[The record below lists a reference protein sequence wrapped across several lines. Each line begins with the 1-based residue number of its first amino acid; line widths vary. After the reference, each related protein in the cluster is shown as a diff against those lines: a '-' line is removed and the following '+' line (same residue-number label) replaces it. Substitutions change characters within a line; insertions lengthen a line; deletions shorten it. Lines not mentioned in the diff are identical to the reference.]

1 MADFNDPNR
10 SRKQRSQP
18 QQNVPSQIEPRM
30 SEPDLYSTEMI
41 LDNAASGYMATAPD
55 LMYDNMYGGQ
65 AAYYMGVAESDKPGS
80 STDAMS
86 FVNVGPATSIITN
99 STSSYVMVHKKRAG
113 SNESSGTSAEGS
125 ENQMY
130 SVPPSTGSSE
140 WHHGGEFAV
149 DMDTTEDD
157 SFQAMAPHDP
167 KVILS
172 TMYSPGNDCS
182 YPVIVHLLISLEPKP
197 IHNPYSPE
205 ATVSTN
211 GESPTAQEYME
222 NYTTSS
228 VNQTRPLSLTSRPSD
243 EAPWTHME
251 PYRVPRYEPGY
262 TAFAPSP
269 GPAAEQDHEE
279 LRPSVSMSRGNSK
292 GHGSRPAKSTLKG
305 KERAKPNGWEHA
317 VVQKGGLQLIMNPD
331 EQTSQ
336 RGGCRKGKLD
346 PEAAEKARKI
356 RRLTA
361 CWNCWIQKV
370 PVHILEPL
378 HVICKLTFD
387 SAPKGNPAIDA
398 GSNFRQQQTSC
409 AADPISKNMSPLY
422 SQVGTF
428 WISIWI
434 PY

>member
-1 MADFNDPNR
+1 
-10 SRKQRSQP
+10 
-18 QQNVPSQIEPRM
+18 
-30 SEPDLYSTEMI
+30 MI
-41 LDNAASGYMATAPD
+41 LDNANAGYMATSSD
-55 LMYDNMYGGQ
+55 IMYDNVYGGD
-65 AAYYMGVAESDKPGS
+65 AAYYMGLADSDKPGA

-86 FVNVGPATSIITN
+86 FVNVGPAASIITH
-99 STSSYVMVHKKRAG
+99 STSSYVMVHKRRAG
-113 SNESSGTSAEGS
+113 SNDSNDTSAEGS

-149 DMDTTEDD
+149 DMDTTEEE
-157 SFQAMAPHDP
+157 SFQAIAPHDP

-172 TMYSPGNDCS
+172 TMYSPGKD
-182 YPVIVHLLISLEPKP
+182 YLHPVMVQPLISSEPKP
-197 IHNPYSPE
+197 VHNPYSPE

-211 GESPTAQEYME
+211 GESPTGQEYME
-222 NYTTSS
+222 NYTTNS
-228 VNQTRPLSLTSRPSD
+228 VNQTRPFSLTSRPSD

-279 LRPSVSMSRGNSK
+279 IRPSAPISRGNSR
-292 GHGSRPAKSTLKG
+292 GQGSRPAKSTSKG
-305 KERAKPNGWEHA
+305 KERAKASNWEHA
-317 VVQKGGLQLIMNPD
+317 VIQKGGLQLIMNPD
-331 EQTSQ
+331 EQTNQ

-356 RRLTA
+356 RRITA

-370 PVHILEPL
+370 PVHIPEPL
-378 HVICKLTFD
+378 HVVCWLTFD
-387 SAPKGNPAIDA
+387 SALKENPATAA
-398 GSNFRQQQTSC
+398 GSNSRHHQTSC
-409 AADPISKNMSPLY
+409 AAGPISKNMSPLY
-422 SQVGTF
+422 SQVRTF
-428 WISIWI
+428 SDFIWI